1 MSGLLGLSK
10 NKTLDGLTT
19 GYFDNSYI
27 INETVE
33 NETIN
38 QNLNSTSINN
48 SGNINS
54 STYNLIP
61 SSYISNLPT
70 YETNTDVTLNSLQSQ
85 ISNITSTSTT
95 GGGYF
100 IVELES
106 NNIQTANT
114 NGYNWS
120 SGSGQRFANLFG
132 TVPSCNLV
140 SASIY
145 LSGNVTTNTFIGVI
159 KNGIN
164 SLTLTIPI
172 NTAFIKV
179 SSLNLSFSF
188 GDTIQIRTTS
198 GTTAVAGRISLIFS
212 TNGIKGA
219 DGISP
224 NLLIGTVTTLAY
236 GNSATASISGT
247 QANPI
252 LNLGLVTGPTGPTGP
267 IGSIGPTG
275 PIGPI
280 GPSGLNGTNGI
291 NGIDGTNGI
300 NGINGI
306 NGTNGTNGIDGI
318 SPVLT
323 IGTVTTLDY
332 GNSSTA
338 TISGTESDPILN
350 LGLVTG
356 PTGLTGPQGDK
367 GDKGDQGEKG
377 EKGDK
382 GKDADTIAIAALTTT
397 AVGAAGAAGISAT
410 ASATS
415 ATASATSST
424 AAGISATAARDAAD
438 EINAKLIFFTA
449 DAINVKEVCKAKLT
463 VNDGIADRI
472 ILNPHGTSEFS
483 YACQFDNAISVN
495 NINNNNNVLNISSAS
510 NLNLSSQTIINIDAP
525 TINIGNANMS
535 NTIYLN
541 GTVINSLENWFDQ
554 FTTTNGFTTQV
565 GI

>member
-48 SGNINS
+48 SGDIYS
-54 STYNLIP
+54 STYNSIS

-70 YETNTDVTLNSLQSQ
+70 YETNTDITLNSLQSQ
-85 ISNITSTSTT
+85 ISNITSTSTS

-106 NNIQTANT
+106 NNISTANT
-114 NGYNWS
+114 NGYSWS

-224 NLLIGTVTTLAY
+224 NLLIGTVTTLSY
-236 GNSATASISGT
+236 GNSATASFTGT

-252 LNLGLVTGPTGPTGP
+252 LNLGLVNGPT
-267 IGSIGPTG
+267 GPTG

-280 GPSGLNGTNGI
+280 GPSGINGTNGI

-338 TISGTESDPILN
+338 TISGTQSDPILN
-350 LGLVTG
+350 LGLVIG
-356 PTGLTGPQGDK
+356 PKGDK
-367 GDKGDQGEKG
+367 GDTGDKGDSGDQGEKG

-397 AVGAAGAAGISAT
+397 AVGAASAAGISAT

-424 AAGISATAARDAAD
+424 ASGISATAARDAAD

-510 NLNLSSQTIINIDAP
+510 YLNLSSQTIINIDAP